1 MIYMSFKYCGI
12 SNSLDGNEN
21 SLIKVYDKINEEIDE
36 MDEDKD
42 IEEEFDIEKED
53 SINFKSEEEA

>member
-1 MIYMSFKYCGI
+1 MRF
-12 SNSLDGNEN
+12 SNSLDGSEN
-21 SLIKVYDKINEEIDE
+21 SLIKVYDKINEEIVDINE

-53 SINFKSEEEA
+53 SIDSKSEEED